1 MRDVVSSIEG
11 EFRRYQQ
18 MAEKVFAQL
27 DDHQLCAC
35 DPSGG
40 NSVAALVWH
49 LAGNFTS
56 RFTDFLDSDG
66 EKPWRAR
73 EEEFVRRK
81 VTRQELTARWDAGF
95 AVLFATTAGLDDT
108 HLGRTV
114 TIRGVGLS
122 VLEALHRSLAHTSY
136 HVGQMVF
143 LGRLLKSDDWTY
155 LSIPPG
161 GSGAYNQNP
170 TRERAPGGEP
180 ETR

>member
-27 DDHQLCAC
+27 DDEQLSAC

-40 NSVAALVWH
+40 NSVATLVWH

-56 RFTDFLDSDG
+56 RFTDFLESDG
-66 EKPWRAR
+66 EKPWRQR
-73 EEEFVRRK
+73 EDEFVRRR
-81 VTRQELTARWDAGF
+81 VPRAELLAKWDAGF
-95 AVLFATTAGLDDT
+95 EVLFAATSTLDDS
-108 HLGRTV
+108 HLARTV

-143 LGRLLKSDDWTY
+143 LGRLLKGGDWSY
-155 LSIPPG
+155 LTIPPG
-161 GSGAYNQNP
+161 GSVAYNQDP
-170 TRERAPGGEP
+170 TRERAPGAP
-180 ETR
+180 

>member
-18 MAEKVFAQL
+18 MGEKVFAQL
-27 DDHQLCAC
+27 DEEQLSMC

-66 EKPWRAR
+66 EKPWRER
-73 EEEFVRRK
+73 EEEFARRR
-81 VTRQELTARWDAGF
+81 VTRDELIERWGAGF
-95 AVLFATTAGLDDT
+95 TVLFEAVAGLDDS
-108 HLGRTV
+108 HLSRTV
-114 TIRGVGLS
+114 KIRGVGLS
-122 VLEALHRSLAHTSY
+122 VIEALHRSLAHTGY

-143 LGRLLKSDDWTY
+143 LGRLLKGGDWTY
-155 LSIPPG
+155 LSIAPG
-161 GSGAYNQNP
+161 ASAAYNENP
-170 TRERAPGGEP
+170 TRERAPAS
-180 ETR
+180 RS